1 MSMPCSALTI
11 VVVDDDASFRSGL
24 AEIFNDDGHRVHAF
38 ADPPHVSVLAEL
50 DVSLV
55 ITDYRMAAIDG
66 VAFADGVHA
75 TLPHVPVLLVTAY
88 WAPEVDR
95 AVAERH
101 YLRLY
106 RKAVAYDEL
115 HALVHELAG

>member
-1 MSMPCSALTI
+1 MPKPCSTIAI

-24 AEIFNDDGHRVHAF
+24 AENLGDDGHVVHAF
-38 ADPPHVSVLAEL
+38 AEPPHAPALVAL
-50 DVSLV
+50 DVSVV
-55 ITDYRMAAIDG
+55 ITDYRMAAING
-66 VAFADGVHA
+66 IAFADGVHA
-75 TLPHVPVLLVTAY
+75 ILPHVPVVLVTAY

-95 AVAERH
+95 AVAERV

-115 HALVHELAG
+115 HALIHDLA